1 MTNMLQEIV
10 RIDIP
15 QETSRCER
23 RYIYF

>member
-1 MTNMLQEIV
+1 MTNMLLEIV

>member
-1 MTNMLQEIV
+1 MTNMLLEIV

-23 RYIYF
+23 KYI